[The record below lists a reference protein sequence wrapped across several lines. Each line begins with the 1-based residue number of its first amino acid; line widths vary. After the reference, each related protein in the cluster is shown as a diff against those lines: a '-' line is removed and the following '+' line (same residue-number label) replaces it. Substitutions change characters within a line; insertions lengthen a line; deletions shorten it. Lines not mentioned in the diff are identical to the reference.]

1 MQSEKDIRETNP
13 GISAIPEFEGAHDKV
28 LKYVFLMHD
37 YDSPFWGIP
46 FRSRKYR
53 VMRALGYNTEPSA
66 NVFLNRHKEDLK
78 KAEDYFIGMRKEDM
92 EKMVIQ
98 SFDEQLEEWSKL
110 LSKKNKTSEQ
120 KAEVLKVM
128 PQIKN
133 LMAQREGLIE
143 KVRNRYE
150 DLVDDSSDVS
160 GEKIPKTAL
169 EIANESE

>member
-1 MQSEKDIRETNP
+1 MQAEKDIRETNP
-13 GISAIPEFEGAHDKV
+13 GISAIPEFSKVHDKA

-53 VMRALGYNTEPSA
+53 IMRALGYNTEPSA
-66 NVFLNRHKEDLK
+66 NVFLNRHKEDIK
-78 KAEDYFIGMRKEDM
+78 KAEDCFYGLRSEDM

-98 SFDEQLEEWSKL
+98 SMNDQLEEWSKL

-133 LMAQREGLIE
+133 LMTQREGLIE